1 MSRKKSLIQI
11 LAACEKTEFDK
22 IVRVYLQEVYN
33 FHRIVQT
40 DGKDDCGID
49 IKVFDYSERKIQYQL
64 TIQKSNTSQEKLL
77 LKKKIF
83 EDVAKAKENSQGYG
97 WDNNLLYFYSYG
109 LTNKIQREYKK
120 EAFVEYGI
128 NLDIVDANQIAEE
141 SEEYL
146 ALQQAIYETSGLADF
161 KLKKSLYDDEN
172 RNLIYD
178 LVSFGKTSD
187 VKLEIVEAYI
197 LRCLYD
203 NKKMSQEEIAQSC
216 ISKFRTNDNP
226 TFYTKLINKLH
237 NKEKKVRYNKELK
250 VFELTPN
257 TFDEISK
264 QIEQIKNDERYFINQ
279 IGTVL
284 TRFHQEDKIDEY
296 IEFLN
301 DIYIDSFSKRIETHS
316 ILENVSI
323 NKLMNYVR
331 GKIEKE
337 VDQKE
342 LVSQLIEVCDENKYL
357 QKICASYIFSKK
369 VNINNLQKYAHERKQ
384 VFIDTTIAL
393 HILCYF
399 YNNSDYN
406 RYNYV
411 LSKSLCDYC
420 KRNSIRMFLTNRYL
434 WEIGTHIQEA
444 LNLIPFTTLPGF
456 SLLGESRNVFYN
468 HYCYL
473 RDNGIKEGSFEDYL
487 NDYEF
492 RVSNTPNTNCQLAE
506 NYLEKMGV
514 SIIELPKYDIQNE
527 IKIIGN
533 KLSETGRFKTTFALN
548 NDAIMLKYLG
558 DKDVNIHPIDSV
570 FVTWDRTLFGVLN
583 EFYKKN
589 PNSARWM
596 QFTPSQFIDR
606 YSLLSFSINEE
617 TISKDI
623 LALISGDIIQHT
635 TSLIDSLAL
644 IINPKDEVGLEYTK
658 RFTQMKDS
666 QIYMTNKNPDG
677 EVEYTE
683 NYAIDNVI
691 FRIITHYRENKEMYD
706 GFKDLFK
713 SKEYINDVIK
723 IMEDAI
729 QYYIKNSNIGSDTIT
744 RLDGLINK

>member
-11 LAACEKTEFDK
+11 VAACEKSEFDK

-83 EDVAKAKENSQGYG
+83 EDVAKAKENSEEYG
-97 WDNNLLYFYSYG
+97 WGNNLLYFYSYG

-120 EAFVEYGI
+120 EAFVDYGI

-146 ALQQAIYETSGLADF
+146 ALQQAIYDTSGLADF
-161 KLKKSLYDDEN
+161 KLKKTLYDDEN

-197 LRCLYD
+197 LRRLYD

-216 ISKFRTNDNP
+216 ITKFQTNDNP

-237 NKEKKVRYNKELK
+237 NKENKVYYNKELK

-257 TFDEISK
+257 AFDEISK
-264 QIEQIKNDERYFINQ
+264 QIEQIKNDERYFINE
-279 IGTVL
+279 IGAVL

-316 ILENVSI
+316 ILETVSI

-331 GKIEKE
+331 GKIENE

-357 QKICASYIFSKK
+357 QKICASYIFCQK

-406 RYNYV
+406 RYTYV

-420 KRNSIRMFLTNRYL
+420 KRNGIRMFLTNRYL

-473 RDNGIKEGSFEDYL
+473 RDNGIREGAFEDYL

-514 SIIELPKYDIQNE
+514 AIIELPKYEIQNE

-683 NYAIDNVI
+683 NHAIDNVI
-691 FRIITHYRENKEMYD
+691 FRIITHYRENKDMYE

-713 SKEYINDVIK
+713 SKEYINDVIQ

-729 QYYIKNSNIGSDTIT
+729 QCYIKNRNIGNDTIT
-744 RLDGLINK
+744 RLDGLISK